1 MDLDFIAR
9 VEAEIEQ
16 LRRRYASYLREIPG
30 ARALEAHWTAS
41 SRTLRWHV
49 VLEEDVLE
57 PDIDVEILPEALVVR
72 AWVETPEE
80 TLLGVLPV
88 PPEFDARHPDVRYE
102 VDHLEILLVR
112 VQGGTRA

>member
-9 VEAEIEQ
+9 VEAEIER
-16 LRRRYASYLREIPG
+16 LRRRYASFLREIPG
-30 ARALEAHWTAS
+30 TRALDVHWTAS
-41 SRTLRWHV
+41 SRALRWHV

-57 PDIDVEILPEALVVR
+57 PDIDVEVLPEALVVR
-72 AWVETPEE
+72 AWIETPEE

-88 PPEFDARHPDVRYE
+88 PAEFDARHPDVRYE

-112 VQGGTRA
+112 VEGGTRA

>member
-1 MDLDFIAR
+1 MDVDFIAR

-16 LRRRYASYLREIPG
+16 LQRRYASYLREIPG
-30 ARALEAHWTAS
+30 TRALEAHWTAS

-49 VLEEDVLE
+49 VLEDVLE

-72 AWVETPEE
+72 ACVETPEE

-102 VDHLEILLVR
+102 IDHLEILLVR
-112 VQGGTRA
+112 VQRGTRA